1 MLHIAALF
9 AGLVALFAVFQLS
22 GGMEKFQPELLDRSQ
37 IQRTQ
42 EVEHSSYE
50 QRTNHM
56 PRMSFVEAVQGLA
69 TPWRVNAYTA
79 VRSM

>member
-1 MLHIAALF
+1 MLHIAALI
-9 AGLVALFAVFQLS
+9 AGLVALFAVFRFS
-22 GGMEKFQPELLDRSQ
+22 GQVDKFQPELLDRSQ
-37 IQRTQ
+37 MQRTQ
-42 EVEHSSYE
+42 EVEHSSYQ

-56 PRMSFVEAVQGLA
+56 PATSFVEAAQGLT